1 MEIAVD
7 KVCDLILRA
16 RAFDVKE
23 GDTDPDSGSNPIDD
37 GSIDILEEGGED
49 RTEDELRA
57 VIEGLD
63 ADEKAS
69 LVALVYVG
77 RGDMEAQEWPQAF
90 RLAHERIAR
99 GNPVSDY
106 LLGIPNLGDLLEEG
120 LAALG
125 HSCA

>member
-1 MEIAVD
+1 MDIAVD

-23 GDTDPDSGSNPIDD
+23 GETDPQSGSNAIDD
-37 GSIDILEEGGED
+37 DSIDMLAESGTDRSEE
-49 RTEDELRA
+49 ELRA

-63 ADEKAS
+63 ADERAS

-99 GNPVSDY
+99 GNPTADY